1 MAPMRVPEM
10 LALDIRAPIEKRI
23 DKKLLSTHRLL
34 AVHYTKEARALK
46 LQRRRSRSDCSTR
59 RYV

>member
-1 MAPMRVPEM
+1 MRVPEM
-10 LALDIRAPIEKRI
+10 LALDMRAPTDKGI

-34 AVHYTKEARALK
+34 AVHYAKEARALK
-46 LQRRRSRSDCSTR
+46 LQRRRSRTDYSTR